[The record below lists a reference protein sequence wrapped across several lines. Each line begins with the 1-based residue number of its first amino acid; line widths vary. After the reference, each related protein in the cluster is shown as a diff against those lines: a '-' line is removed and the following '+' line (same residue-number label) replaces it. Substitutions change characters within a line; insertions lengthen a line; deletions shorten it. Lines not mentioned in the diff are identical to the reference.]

1 MAASSITAAFSE
13 AGERLGFAFEPAFLL
28 TLRSGKAINT
38 LGLVHEFGSK
48 AGTLVFSESS
58 APSREE
64 QTEIKAMGYYFS
76 LLFPSYATYDE
87 ALFKETLD
95 DWQYFG
101 PVSNRPIWYT
111 GQSWVAKRD
120 G

>member
-1 MAASSITAAFSE
+1 MALSSITDAFSE
-13 AGERLGFAFEPAFLL
+13 AGECLGFAFEPAYVL
-28 TLRSGKAINT
+28 TLASGKAINT

-48 AGTLVFSESS
+48 AGTLLFFESS
-58 APSREE
+58 APSEEE

-76 LLFPSYATYDE
+76 LLFPSYSTYDE

-101 PVSNRPIWYT
+101 RESNRPSWYT
-111 GQSWVAKRD
+111 GQSWGCNA
-120 G
+120 